1 MDLTLEIAVKVR
13 PCLSVLPIS
22 MVAMPKVKPCDL
34 CIVIAQAVARGI
46 CVRLPQEMGC
56 IIMVFGFGGS
66 QGGLV

>member
-46 CVRLPQEMGC
+46 CVRFPREMGSIG
-56 IIMVFGFGGS
+56 IIFGFLGS
-66 QGGLV
+66 QGGPL